1 MSQVQR
7 ILLVDDNEAIHKD
20 IESILVSSLTEA
32 NNELNEI
39 EDELFGDD
47 TEDTTASDE
56 DRVEYQIDH
65 AYQGQEAIDMVH
77 EAAENGKEY
86 ALIFMDVRMP
96 PGIDGVQT
104 IQKIWAEYPHI
115 EMVICTAYSDYSWDE
130 ILDNLGSTDKLL
142 FMKKPFD
149 ATALKQAALTL
160 TTKWQLK
167 QESIRYTEDLE
178 QEVQERTKQLND
190 LVEELKKM
198 KNKAE
203 RASQAKSEFLANM
216 SHEIRTPMNGVIG
229 MNNLLQ
235 ETELTEKQQE
245 LSDMIQHSA
254 ESLLRIISDILD
266 FSKIEAGK
274 MELEE
279 IPFNLQDSVKGAT
292 KIIGFAA
299 DDKDLDLDWNIDPD
313 IPQTLLGDPTR
324 LRQVL
329 LNFGSNAVKFTSE
342 GGVTFDV
349 GLVQRDGD
357 ELTLK
362 FSVSDT
368 GIGIPEK
375 KQKKLFSAFSQAD
388 TSTTRRFGGT
398 GLGLAICQ
406 KLAKLMGGDIGV
418 ESTPGEGSTFWITAK
433 MKKSEEEVESDEDTG
448 LPDSYDKEDIKA
460 ADITILLAEDDRIN
474 QQVAGRV
481 LEKEGFNVEIV
492 ENGAD
497 ALDEYKSGD
506 YDLILMDVN
515 MPEMDGLEAAG
526 EIRELEDGTGN
537 HIPII
542 ALTAGAMEGDKE
554 LCLEA
559 GMDDYLSKPIQKNA
573 LEKALHQWAFQRGRA
588 SETEEE

>member
-7 ILLVDDNEAIHKD
+7 ILLVDDNEAIHND
-20 IESILVSSLTEA
+20 IESILISSLTEA
-32 NNELNEI
+32 NNELSEI

-47 TEDTTASDE
+47 NDDTTASDE
-56 DRVEYQIDH
+56 DRVEYLIDH
-65 AYQGQEAIDMVH
+65 AYQGEEAVEMVA
-77 EAAENGKEY
+77 EAAKQGEGY

-104 IQKIWAEYPHI
+104 IQKIWSDYPHI

-178 QEVQERTKQLND
+178 EEVQERTQQLND

-198 KNKAE
+198 KDKAE

-235 ETELTEKQQE
+235 ETDLSDQQQE

-274 MELEE
+274 MEMEE
-279 IPFNLQDSVKGAT
+279 IPFNLNDVLQGAA
-292 KIIGFAA
+292 KIIGFSAEE
-299 DDKDLDLDWNIDPD
+299 KNLDLTTNIGDD
-313 IPQTLLGDPTR
+313 IPDTLIGDPTR

-342 GGVTFDV
+342 GSVDFDIS
-349 GLVQRDGD
+349 LVQRDVD
-357 ELTLK
+357 NLMLK
-362 FSVSDT
+362 FSVTDS

-388 TSTTRRFGGT
+388 SSTTRKFGGT

-418 ESTPGEGSTFWITAK
+418 ESNPGEGSTFWITAEMQASNEK
-433 MKKSEEEVESDEDTG
+433 VDSEQDDNTDYSKNIDVDPE
-448 LPDSYDKEDIKA
+448 
-460 ADITILLAEDDRIN
+460 DITILLAEDDQIN
-474 QQVAGRV
+474 QQVAGRI
-481 LEKEGFNVEIV
+481 LEKEGFETKIV

-497 ALDEYKSGD
+497 ALEEYKTND

-515 MPEMDGLEAAG
+515 MPTMDGLEASG
-526 EIRELEDGTGN
+526 EIRNIEQGSGE
-537 HIPII
+537 HIPIV

-573 LEKALHQWAFQRGRA
+573 LEKALYQWVMQRGKA
-588 SETEEE
+588 PEAEE